1 MRERCAGETKLA
13 GGAHGS
19 AAGRAASGLS
29 GDAVVL
35 TGWDAGCASGAHE
48 FGPAR
53 IRLGRGCAGV
63 GWTGWEAGCWAGF
76 SSASWAARLGG
87 EGGLGWFLGFG
98 PA

>member
-1 MRERCAGETKLA
+1 MRGAGETKLA
-13 GGAHGS
+13 GGAHAS

-29 GDAVVL
+29 GRRGRADGV
-35 TGWDAGCASGAHE
+35 GHGPRASGECE

-53 IRLGRGCAGV
+53 VRLGRGCAGV

-87 EGGLGWFLGFG
+87 EGGLGWFMGFG